1 MSEDEVVQSRANEG
15 MRVRDLSWPK
25 FKDLACPWGNVA
37 NNLQVV
43 HERIGLSLSGDK
55 VRWIG

>member
-1 MSEDEVVQSRANEG
+1 MSEDEVVQSSANEG

-25 FKDLACPWGNVA
+25 FKDLACPWENVA

-43 HERIGLSLSGDK
+43 HERIELLLSGDK
-55 VRWIG
+55 VR